1 MFLRIPQSVSNP
13 RVGQTRQRQL
23 RTGPVK
29 TNGGVMSARTRNTG
43 TLIVLAH
50 LAVLLAH
57 GSGHAHLGI
66 GTNAWQ
72 SAFIAIVIF
81 ALPLIAMVLLWTRVQ
96 MAGVLLLGSAMA
108 GALAFGL
115 YYHFV
120 ATGADN
126 ALGLRQSDW
135 STAFLAT
142 AVLLAVVE
150 AVACGWCFLVLRS
163 RR

>member
-1 MFLRIPQSVSNP
+1 ML
-13 RVGQTRQRQL
+13 
-23 RTGPVK
+23 
-29 TNGGVMSARTRNTG
+29 ARTRNTG
-43 TLIVLAH
+43 TLIVLVH
-50 LAVLLAH
+50 LAALLAH

-66 GTNAWQ
+66 GTTAWQ

-81 ALPLIAMVLLWTRVQ
+81 ALPLIAMALLWTRVQ

-115 YYHFV
+115 YYHF
-120 ATGADN
+120 AAPGADN

-142 AVLLAVVE
+142 AALLAVVE

-163 RR
+163 SR

>member
-1 MFLRIPQSVSNP
+1 MLLQMPQSVSVA
-13 RVGQTRQRQL
+13 RVDHTQHRQL
-23 RTGPVK
+23 RTGLAK

-50 LAVLLAH
+50 LAILLAH

-72 SAFIAIVIF
+72 SGFIAIVIF
-81 ALPLIAMVLLWTRVQ
+81 AGPLIAMVLLWMRLQ
-96 MAGVLLLGSAMA
+96 MAGVLLLGTAMA
-108 GALAFGL
+108 GALVFGL

-120 ATGADN
+120 ASGADN

>member
-1 MFLRIPQSVSNP
+1 MFLRIPQSVSTP
-13 RVGQTRQRQL
+13 RAGHTRQRQL
-23 RTGPVK
+23 RTDPVT
-29 TNGGVMSARTRNTG
+29 TNGEVMSARTRNTG

-50 LAVLLAH
+50 LAILLAH

-66 GTNAWQ
+66 GTNTWQ

-81 ALPLIAMVLLWTRVQ
+81 AGPLIAMVLLWTRVQ
-96 MAGVLLLGSAMA
+96 MTGVRLLGSAMA

-115 YYHFV
+115 YYHF
-120 ATGADN
+120 AAPGADN
-126 ALGLRQSDW
+126 ALELRHSGW
-135 STAFLAT
+135 STVFLAT